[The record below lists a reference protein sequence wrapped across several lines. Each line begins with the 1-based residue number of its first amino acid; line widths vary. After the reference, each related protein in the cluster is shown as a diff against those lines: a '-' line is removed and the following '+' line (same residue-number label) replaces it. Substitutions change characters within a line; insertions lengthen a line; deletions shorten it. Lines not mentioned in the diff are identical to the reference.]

1 MPKRRNA
8 RSAASVGTGRAFL
21 SSASLFA
28 ALGDETRLRL
38 VARLCD
44 EGPQSIT
51 RLTVDAGTEVTRQ
64 AITKH
69 LRLMHDAGLVK
80 ETRAGRES
88 IWRIETRRIE
98 AARGYLDRLSTQW
111 DDALGRLKAFVEE

>member
-1 MPKRRNA
+1 
-8 RSAASVGTGRAFL
+8 
-21 SSASLFA
+21 LFA

-38 VARLCD
+38 VSRLCD
-44 EGPQSIT
+44 EGPQSISS
-51 RLTVDAGTEVTRQ
+51 LTENAGASVTRQ

-88 IWRIETRRIE
+88 IWQLEPRRLE
-98 AARGYLDRLSTQW
+98 LARSYLEQISEQW
-111 DDALGRLKAFVEE
+111 DEAILRLKAFVEA